1 MKRAIIEGI
10 ILFFITFL
18 FLRFFSL
25 YHPYESRDTEML
37 QEYFFSSYFQ
47 GDYFY
52 QQYPIRFFR
61 RLVFVIFAS
70 WGGTCVAW
78 TFFWGYLNF
87 ENRNRAFIIFLILL
101 LLFYLTPFGY
111 GCVLCANSI
120 LNGSL

>member
-78 TFFWGYLNF
+78 ALFWGYLNF
-87 ENRNRAFIIFLILL
+87 VVTIFLILKIEIEL
-101 LLFYLTPFGY
+101 LLFFSSYYYYF
-111 GCVLCANSI
+111 I
-120 LNGSL
+120 